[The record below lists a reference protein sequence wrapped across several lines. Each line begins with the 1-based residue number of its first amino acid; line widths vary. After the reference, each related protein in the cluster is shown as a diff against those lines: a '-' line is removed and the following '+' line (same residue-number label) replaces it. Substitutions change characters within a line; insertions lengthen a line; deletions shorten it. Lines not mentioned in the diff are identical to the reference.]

1 MPTRQKKYFP
11 FLILILLFSVFLVSG
26 CGYRLR
32 GHQELRDDLQK
43 VAILSFTNNTYESR
57 IEDDLFN
64 ALVEE
69 FARSKNLKVVAA
81 KDADLLVNGT
91 IRTVESY
98 SISYSPDD
106 KTYEYRVV
114 MTIDVEVTEA
124 RTKQVF
130 WRRSAM
136 REIDEYKANLE
147 PLTID
152 RRKQAALKRLCRV
165 LAENIHDGLFTDF

>member
-1 MPTRQKKYFP
+1 MPLRQKKYLSFFILLLLF
-11 FLILILLFSVFLVSG
+11 FLISG

-32 GHQELRDDLQK
+32 GHQELRDDLHK
-43 VAILSFTNNTYESR
+43 VAILSFANKTYESR
-57 IEDDLFN
+57 IENDLFN

-81 KDADLLVNGT
+81 KDADLLVSGVIT
-91 IRTVESY
+91 AVESHA
-98 SISYSPDD
+98 ISYSQDD

-114 MTIDVEVTEA
+114 MTLDVEITEA